1 MPEHISLLHYLLY
14 RLEFLRADSDIKHS
28 LLFHRHLGYKDYEP
42 VFMALVLM
50 LVIVYLTTEVR
61 GVYKRMANARRAS
74 DLAPEEELTL
84 QTFFEVFFEFF
95 YNMSKDIMGAKS
107 AKRYFPIIGASAIF
121 IFISNAIGF
130 IPGMLPPTSNL
141 NITAGS
147 AILVFLAFNY
157 YGIRDNGMHYIKH
170 MAGWGT
176 FPQAWANILLACLML
191 PIEIISITVRPVTLA
206 IRLMMNMAVDHL
218 LLGLFAGFFAILVPL
233 PIMLLGVIVVCVQTL
248 VFCLLT
254 AIYIGLATE
263 HEEHH

>member
-28 LLFHRHLGYKDYEP
+28 FLFHRHLGYKDYEP

-50 LVIVYLTTEVR
+50 VVIVYLTTEVR
-61 GVYKRMANARRAS
+61 GIYKRMAAAKRAS

-95 YNMSKDIMGAKS
+95 YKMAKDIMGAKN
-107 AKRYFPIIGASAIF
+107 AKRYFPLIGASAIF
-121 IFISNAIGF
+121 IFVSNAIGF
-130 IPGMLPPTSNL
+130 VPGMLPPTSNL
-141 NITAGS
+141 NVTAGC
-147 AILVFLAFNY
+147 ALLVFIAFNY
-157 YGIRDNGMHYIKH
+157 YGLKDNGMHYVKH

-176 FPQAWANILLACLML
+176 FSGTLPNVGLACLMV
-191 PIEIISITVRPVTLA
+191 PIEIISLCVRPITLA

-218 LLGLFAGFFAILVPL
+218 LLSLFAGFFAILVPL

-263 HEEHH
+263 HAEHH

>member
-28 LLFHRHLGYKDYEP
+28 FLFHRHLGYKDYEP

-50 LVIVYLTTEVR
+50 VVIVYLTTEVR
-61 GVYKRMANARRAS
+61 GIYKRMANARRAS
-74 DLAPEEELTL
+74 ELAPEDELTL

-107 AKRYFPIIGASAIF
+107 AKRYFPLIGASAIF
-121 IFISNAIGF
+121 IFVSNAVGF

-141 NITAGS
+141 NVTAGC
-147 AILVFLAFNY
+147 AIVVFIAFNY
-157 YGIRDNGMHYIKH
+157 YGLRDNGLHYIKH

-176 FPQAWANILLACLML
+176 FKGTVPSVALACLML
-191 PIEIISITVRPVTLA
+191 PIEIISICVRPVTLA

-218 LLGLFAGFFAILVPL
+218 LLSLFAGFFAILVPL
-233 PIMLLGVIVVCVQTL
+233 PIMFLGVIVVSVQTL

-263 HEEHH
+263 HEEH